1 MSKKKQTKRPPKISN
16 SDKKFRIS
24 FYIAL
29 VIYYILSKHIL
40 DNLISKVLSII
51 IRICEHSNFE
61 HLYIILLIDLFLF
74 ILKSRLLS
82 ILYNS
87 EKKKLH
93 IIINEYLCSLL
104 YKLIMLMMYYTYLRN
119 MCYYDII
126 SA

>member
-1 MSKKKQTKRPPKISN
+1 MSKKKQAKRPPKRSN

-24 FYIAL
+24 SYIEL

-40 DNLISKVLSII
+40 DNLIYWVSSKII
-51 IRICEHSNFE
+51 HIDERFNYE
-61 HLYIILLIDLFLF
+61 HLYIIPLIEVSLF
-74 ILKSRLLS
+74 IFKSRLLS

-93 IIINEYLCSLL
+93 VIINEYLCSLL
-104 YKLIMLMMYYTYLRN
+104 YKLIKLMMYYPYLSN
-119 MCYYDII
+119 MCYYEII